1 MISAVSSMATALYVL
16 RQNDDKN
23 GSERSGV
30 DAILSI
36 LNDKPDVAE
45 ARTAGSARPIVADE
59 SGTEEPK
66 AEKISIKKPFT
77 YRVFGDPLYN
87 RADLTHGYGATYCV
101 DMPDEIRD
109 APWFARQRGEIMYG
123 SEAIIAPEKARHP
136 SRPSF
141 ASNVVVAT
149 TLTQAED
156 TAWSDQVK
164 AAKDLAASWV
174 AEAISRN
181 TQYHLIE
188 QKDISAGS
196 DDIEHDVHLNN
207 RMQSHNFCVSGGMS
221 GGYFDDRTFNQRVTF
236 KDTGEVDLKP
246 FQLKSDDGKVLVEM
260 TENGHLLTYNRD
272 GSVNEEY
279 NRAQT
284 GYLAAEKT
292 SYAEY
297 ICLAAYTM
305 DDEELDFY

>member
-1 MISAVSSMATALYVL
+1 MISAVSSMSTALYVL

-23 GSERSGV
+23 GTEKSGV

-45 ARTAGSARPIVADE
+45 VRKAASAKPVAANENETAEA
-59 SGTEEPK
+59 T
-66 AEKISIKKPFT
+66 AEQTSVKKPFAYT
-77 YRVFGDPLYN
+77 ICGDPLYN
-87 RADLTHGYGATYCV
+87 RADLTHGNGASFCV
-101 DMPDEIRD
+101 DIPDEIRD
-109 APWFARQRGEIMYG
+109 SPWLAWKYGEMMYG
-123 SEAIIAPEKARHP
+123 SEAIMAPEKARHP
-136 SRPSF
+136 SKPSF

-149 TLTQAED
+149 TLAQAED
-156 TAWSDQVK
+156 TAWAEQVK
-164 AAKDLAASWV
+164 AAKDLAVSWV

-181 TQYHLIE
+181 THYHPIA

-196 DDIEHDVHLNN
+196 DNIEQDVYLNN
-207 RMQSHNFCVSGGMS
+207 RIQKHNVFASAGTG
-221 GGYFDDRTFNQRVTF
+221 GGYYDDQSFNQRVTV

-246 FQLKSDDGKVLVEM
+246 FQIKSDDGKVLVEM

-272 GSVNEEY
+272 GSLNEEY